1 MLHAA
6 AGSDCAAASV
16 RHGSVNQTVQDG
28 AAVWRHTLLIE
39 PKPTRAV
46 SARWSNAMPE
56 TPRDGRAEP
65 VVDRIPQ
72 TDSQVNSPPSP
83 NGYGGVHPNGNG
95 AGSGSAPGQREI
107 AIEELSDRDEAWL
120 ERVRAEFVAGFRAM
134 QDGAPTVTVYGSAR
148 VKEGS
153 PVYEDARQIG
163 AALARAGF
171 TVITGGGPGVMEAA
185 NRGAFEAGGRSIG
198 MQITL
203 RNVEPA
209 NHWTTESVT
218 FKYFFVRKVMLVK
231 YATAFVLMPGGMGT
245 LDELFETLNL
255 LQTGKIHRFP
265 VILFGSDYWA
275 GLLDWMKNR
284 LLAEGYIGGKDL
296 DIFLIEDDPQ
306 AVVEHV
312 RRWHHSHSVA
322 ELDQHPERRPRRALD

>member
-1 MLHAA
+1 MAQAHRNGRGAPGIDPEQA
-6 AGSDCAAASV
+6 QAS
-16 RHGSVNQTVQDG
+16 
-28 AAVWRHTLLIE
+28 L
-39 PKPTRAV
+39 
-46 SARWSNAMPE
+46 
-56 TPRDGRAEP
+56 AEP
-65 VVDRIPQ
+65 AS
-72 TDSQVNSPPSP
+72 T
-83 NGYGGVHPNGNG
+83 NG
-95 AGSGSAPGQREI
+95 AGLGSAPGQRES
-107 AIEELSDRDEAWL
+107 AIEELSERDEAWL

-134 QDGAPTVTVYGSAR
+134 SDGRPAVTVYGSAR

-185 NRGAFEAGGRSIG
+185 NRGAFEAGGRTVG

-203 RNVEPA
+203 RNVEPP
-209 NHWTTESVT
+209 NRWTTEAVT

-265 VILFGSDYWA
+265 IILFGSDYWA
-275 GLLDWMKNR
+275 GLLEWMKSQ
-284 LLAEGYIGGKDL
+284 LLANGYIGGKDL
-296 DIFLIEDDPQ
+296 DIFLIEDDPE
-306 AVVEHV
+306 VVADHV
-312 RRWHHSHSVA
+312 ARWHRSHSLA
-322 ELDQHPERRPRRALD
+322 ELDQRPERRPRRALD

>member
-1 MLHAA
+1 MA
-6 AGSDCAAASV
+6 
-16 RHGSVNQTVQDG
+16 
-28 AAVWRHTLLIE
+28 
-39 PKPTRAV
+39 
-46 SARWSNAMPE
+46 E
-56 TPRDGRAEP
+56 TPHGEGLDPAEA
-65 VVDRIPQ
+65 R
-72 TDSQVNSPPSP
+72 PPSP
-83 NGYGGVHPNGNG
+83 HPASATSTASTTPAIPASPNGHVGPPVPGNG

-107 AIEELSDRDEAWL
+107 AIEELSERDEAWL

-134 QDGAPTVTVYGSAR
+134 HDGAPAVTIYGSAR

-153 PVYEDARQIG
+153 PVYEDARRIG
-163 AALARAGF
+163 GLLARAGF

-185 NRGAFEAGGRSIG
+185 NRGALEAGGRSIG

-203 RNVEPA
+203 RNVEPP
-209 NHWTTESVT
+209 NRWTTESVT

-275 GLLDWMKNR
+275 GLLDWMKHR

-296 DIFLIEDDPQ
+296 DIFLIEDDPE

-322 ELDQHPERRPRRALD
+322 DLDRHPERRPRRALD

>member
-1 MLHAA
+1 
-6 AGSDCAAASV
+6 
-16 RHGSVNQTVQDG
+16 
-28 AAVWRHTLLIE
+28 
-39 PKPTRAV
+39 
-46 SARWSNAMPE
+46 MPE
-56 TPRDGRAEP
+56 RSRDDQAETVAALQP
-65 VVDRIPQ
+65 
-72 TDSQVNSPPSP
+72 SPPSASLP
-83 NGYGGVHPNGNG
+83 SPARNGHGEQLPNGNG
-95 AGSGSAPGQREI
+95 TGSGSAPGQREI

-120 ERVRAEFVAGFRAM
+120 ERVHAEFVAGFRAM
-134 QDGAPTVTVYGSAR
+134 QDAAPAVTVYGSAR
-148 VKEGS
+148 VKDGS
-153 PVYEDARQIG
+153 PIYEDARRIG
-163 AALARAGF
+163 AALAKAGF
-171 TVITGGGPGVMEAA
+171 AVITGGGPGVMEAA
-185 NRGAFEAGGRSIG
+185 NRGALEAGGRSIG

-203 RNVEPA
+203 RNMEPP
-209 NHWTTESVT
+209 NRWTTESVT

-275 GLLDWMKNR
+275 GLLDWMKHR

-312 RRWHHSHSVA
+312 RRWHLSHSVA
-322 ELDQHPERRPRRALD
+322 DLDKHPERRPRRALD

>member
-1 MLHAA
+1 MAKELHGVPSGRAQ
-6 AGSDCAAASV
+6 DP
-16 RHGSVNQTVQDG
+16 TVQKG
-28 AAVWRHTLLIE
+28 GI
-39 PKPTRAV
+39 
-46 SARWSNAMPE
+46 
-56 TPRDGRAEP
+56 G
-65 VVDRIPQ
+65 
-72 TDSQVNSPPSP
+72 SQ
-83 NGYGGVHPNGNG
+83 
-95 AGSGSAPGQREI
+95 PGQREDAI
-107 AIEELSDRDEAWL
+107 ARLSEQDEGWL
-120 ERVRAEFVAGFRAM
+120 ERVRAEFVAGFRVMRDIGPA
-134 QDGAPTVTVYGSAR
+134 VTIYGSAR
-148 VKEGS
+148 VREGS
-153 PVYEDARQIG
+153 PVYEDARRIG

-203 RNVEPA
+203 RNMEPP
-209 NHWTTESVT
+209 NRWTTESVT

-265 VILFGSDYWA
+265 VILFGSEYWQ
-275 GLLDWMKNR
+275 GLLEWMKRR

-296 DIFLIEDDPQ
+296 DIFLIEDDPD

>member
-1 MLHAA
+1 MAESTNGDRPA
-6 AGSDCAAASV
+6 PAG
-16 RHGSVNQTVQDG
+16 
-28 AAVWRHTLLIE
+28 
-39 PKPTRAV
+39 
-46 SARWSNAMPE
+46 
-56 TPRDGRAEP
+56 GRAP
-65 VVDRIPQ
+65 G
-72 TDSQVNSPPSP
+72 TDSAAPASSAVPAPGPATP
-83 NGYGGVHPNGNG
+83 NGYAGAQVAGNG

-107 AIEELSDRDEAWL
+107 AIEELSERDEAWL

-134 QDGAPTVTVYGSAR
+134 QDAAPAVTIYGSAR
-148 VKEGS
+148 VKDGS
-153 PVYEDARQIG
+153 PVYEDARRIG
-163 AALARAGF
+163 GLLARAGF

-185 NRGAFEAGGRSIG
+185 NRGALEAGGRSIG

-203 RNVEPA
+203 RNMEPP

-275 GLLDWMKNR
+275 GLLDWMKHR

-312 RRWHHSHSVA
+312 RRWHLSHSVA
-322 ELDQHPERRPRRALD
+322 ELDKHPERRPRRALD

>member
-1 MLHAA
+1 MA
-6 AGSDCAAASV
+6 
-16 RHGSVNQTVQDG
+16 
-28 AAVWRHTLLIE
+28 
-39 PKPTRAV
+39 
-46 SARWSNAMPE
+46 
-56 TPRDGRAEP
+56 
-65 VVDRIPQ
+65 
-72 TDSQVNSPPSP
+72 P
-83 NGYGGVHPNGNG
+83 NGHVLADSNG

-120 ERVRAEFVAGFRAM
+120 ERVQAEFVAGFRAM
-134 QDGAPTVTVYGSAR
+134 HEATPAVTVYGSAR

-153 PVYEDARQIG
+153 TVYEDSRRIG

-185 NRGAFEAGGRSIG
+185 NRGAVEAGGRSIG

-203 RNVEPA
+203 RNMEPP
-209 NHWTTESVT
+209 NRWTTESVT

-275 GLLDWMKNR
+275 GLLDWMKRR

-306 AVVEHV
+306 AVVEHIT
-312 RRWHHSHSVA
+312 RWHRTHSVA
-322 ELDQHPERRPRRALD
+322 DLDRHPERRPRRALD